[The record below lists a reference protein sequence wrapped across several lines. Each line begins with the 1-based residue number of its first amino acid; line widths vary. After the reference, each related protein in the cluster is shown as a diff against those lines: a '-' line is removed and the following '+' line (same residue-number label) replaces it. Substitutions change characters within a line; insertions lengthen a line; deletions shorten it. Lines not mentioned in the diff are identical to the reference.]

1 MAITN
6 IQRKHNE
13 DEELYISAQI
23 DGITFSN
30 ITGVDKTEE
39 GVFPIGKPIARNN
52 SIWTNS
58 SKPWLKS
65 VNVVDI
71 DWNGA
76 EITSTVFP
84 AMNTTSNTIN
94 TTGDLLSWIKEG
106 IEEAA
111 VSGRISEVVRRSLW
125 IN

>member
-1 MAITN
+1 MARIT
-6 IQRKHNE
+6 E
-13 DEELYISAQI
+13 YSASQ
-23 DGITFSN
+23 DNVTFSKVLGGNAVDQRWTAGDISTSLNTQKN
-30 ITGVDKTEE
+30 INAVQ
-39 GVFPIGKPIARNN
+39 
-52 SIWTNS
+52 
-58 SKPWLKS
+58 
-65 VNVVDI
+65 I

-76 EITSTVFP
+76 EITSTAFP
-84 AMNTTSNTIN
+84 SMDRTIN

>member
-1 MAITN
+1 MARIT
-6 IQRKHNE
+6 E
-13 DEELYISAQI
+13 YSASQ
-23 DGITFSN
+23 DNVTFSKVLGGNAVDQRWAAGDISTSLNTQKN
-30 ITGVDKTEE
+30 INAVQ
-39 GVFPIGKPIARNN
+39 
-52 SIWTNS
+52 
-58 SKPWLKS
+58 
-65 VNVVDI
+65 I

-76 EITSTVFP
+76 EITSTAFP
-84 AMNTTSNTIN
+84 SMDRTIN

>member
-1 MAITN
+1 MAKTIN
-6 IQRKHNE
+6 
-13 DEELYISAQI
+13 
-23 DGITFSN
+23 GITFNNLSR
-30 ITGVDKTEE
+30 
-39 GVFPIGKPIARNN
+39 IGKGTAIGNVRNPDITSEDDLQDYIDEGEEYRN
-52 SIWTNS
+52 IQ
-58 SKPWLKS
+58 S
-65 VNVVDI
+65 VLI

-111 VSGRISEVVRRSLW
+111 VSGRTSEVVRRSLW

>member
-1 MAITN
+1 MASFKQDNVQFTSVLAGNAVDQRWTAGDISTSLNTQKN
-6 IQRKHNE
+6 INAVQ
-13 DEELYISAQI
+13 
-23 DGITFSN
+23 
-30 ITGVDKTEE
+30 
-39 GVFPIGKPIARNN
+39 
-52 SIWTNS
+52 
-58 SKPWLKS
+58 
-65 VNVVDI
+65 I

-76 EITSTVFP
+76 EITSTAFL

-111 VSGRISEVVRRSLW
+111 VSGRTSEVVRRSLW

>member
-1 MAITN
+1 MAINN
-6 IQRKHNE
+6 ITRIKDE
-13 DEELYISAQI
+13 DDNLIVSALI
-23 DGITFSN
+23 DGITFSDIKNEDLGLHKGSLMNRKNN
-30 ITGVDKTEE
+30 IWEDEKATSGNEIL
-39 GVFPIGKPIARNN
+39 PA
-52 SIWTNS
+52 
-58 SKPWLKS
+58 
-65 VNVVDI
+65 VNAVDI

-76 EITSTVFP
+76 EITSTAFP
-84 AMNTTSNTIN
+84 AMDRTIN

>member
-1 MAITN
+1 MANTKTITQN
-6 IQRKHNE
+6 
-13 DEELYISAQI
+13 DISFTVDTRSTQYQGWGKKYANLNNVL
-23 DGITFSN
+23 DGVYDPDGESFGIN
-30 ITGVDKTEE
+30 AIE
-39 GVFPIGKPIARNN
+39 
-52 SIWTNS
+52 
-58 SKPWLKS
+58 
-65 VNVVDI
+65 I

>member
-39 GVFPIGKPIARNN
+39 GVFPIGQPIARNN

-76 EITSTVFP
+76 EITSTAFP
-84 AMNTTSNTIN
+84 SMDRTIN

-111 VSGRISEVVRRSLW
+111 VSGRTSGVVRRSLW